1 MAQFKKAVRRADS
14 FEDHVHKLP
23 DGSMTGGSLHKPTKD
38 QFDMHSH
45 LFECNE
51 DTAETDPMHN
61 FGDHT
66 HMTAMGETS
75 GPMKPQKM
83 PGQPWEKM
91 DSLRRE
97 GVEFVLRSATG
108 HVIGR
113 GRTAV
118 QAVAKYDAF
127 DADETHAKAAFA
139 HAIGE
144 DVDEAKWE
152 KAKEHSK
159 SSVGAVKWPL
169 VQHIYQ
175 QMHGDCP

>member
-1 MAQFKKAVRRADS
+1 MSQFKKATRRADS
-14 FEDHVHKLP
+14 FEEHVHRLP
-23 DGSMTGGSLHKPTKD
+23 DGSLTGGSLHKPTKD

-45 LFECNE
+45 LFEKDE
-51 DTAETDPMHN
+51 DTAETGPMHN

-66 HMTAMGETS
+66 HKLPGGGETS

-83 PGQPWEKM
+83 PGEPWKKM
-91 DSLRRE
+91 DSLQRE
-97 GVEFVLRSATG
+97 GTDYVLRSVTG
-108 HVIGR
+108 SVIGR

-118 QAVAKYDAF
+118 DAMKHYDSF
-127 DADETHAKAAFA
+127 DADETHAKVSFG

-144 DVDEAKWE
+144 QVDDAKWE
-152 KAKEHSK
+152 KAKQASQ

-175 QMHGDCP
+175 NMT